1 VKLTQLAVTAA
12 LVTLFSAL
20 QAQTVPN
27 PPQKPQSNSLPPPNK
42 SASGAP
48 VAPKATPQSSLNGRQ
63 SSHLFTGGVGNDQL
77 YGGYGADAS
86 RGDVGKDVL
95 HGDRAIKATPAAP
108 PKSPSGIPVK
118 SSPTQATS
126 VDPPKVDP
134 NAGPASSLGAIHR
147 SNPVIV
153 PPPQPNPTE
162 QSYSR
167 DQGFVSQHGTRPD
180 PRISTVPG
188 SGSSQ
193 PVPGRPP
200 VAAQPRPHQ
209 GSPFKGSGGD
219 DVLVTGAS
227 GGGRPGD
234 AGKDLLSAGQKV
246 TPAPPPTVQAAQQK
260 K

>member
-12 LVTLFSAL
+12 LVTSFSAL

-42 SASGAP
+42 SASNAP
-48 VAPKATPQSSLNGRQ
+48 VAPKATPASEFPSGRSKVFNGTANDHLTPGKGVSSGDPIVGER
-63 SSHLFTGGVGNDQL
+63 GGSV
-77 YGGYGADAS
+77 
-86 RGDVGKDVL
+86 
-95 HGDRAIKATPAAP
+95 IKATPAAS
-108 PKSPSGIPVK
+108 PKSPSGTPVK
-118 SSPTQATS
+118 SSPTQAAS

-134 NAGPASSLGAIHR
+134 NAAPGSPLGAIHR

-153 PPPQPNPTE
+153 RPPEPNAAE

-180 PRISTVPG
+180 PRVSTTPG

-193 PVPGRPP
+193 PVLGRPQT
-200 VAAQPRPHQ
+200 AAQPRPNQ

-219 DVLVTGAS
+219 DVFVTGAS
-227 GGGRPGD
+227 GGGRSGD

-246 TPAPPPTVQAAQQK
+246 TPAAPPKSQTGQQPGK
-260 K
+260 R

>member
-1 VKLTQLAVTAA
+1 VA
-12 LVTLFSAL
+12 LKAT
-20 QAQTVPN
+20 
-27 PPQKPQSNSLPPPNK
+27 
-42 SASGAP
+42 SASELASGISNP
-48 VAPKATPQSSLNGRQ
+48 LYGKKAS
-63 SSHLFTGGVGNDQL
+63 DQL
-77 YGGYGADAS
+77 TAGKGVSSGDAI
-86 RGDVGKDVL
+86 VGER
-95 HGDRAIKATPAAP
+95 GDRAIKATPAAP

-134 NAGPASSLGAIHR
+134 NAAPASSLGAIHR

-167 DQGFVSQHGTRPD
+167 DQGFASQYGTRPD
-180 PRISTVPG
+180 PRVSTTPG

-200 VAAQPRPHQ
+200 IAAQPRPHQ

-246 TPAPPPTVQAAQQK
+246 TPAAPPKSQTGQQQGK
-260 K
+260 R